1 MFKGIKRISAMVM
14 SCVMAVGLMG
24 AGQSEG
30 GLAVAAKAY
39 DLEPAGVYRKYEA
52 PQRDWAPLTGCE
64 KVLASNQEAHFADVQ
79 VGNWYAR
86 SGKLKNSVR
95 FCVSGQ
101 DSYRNTHYIIYN
113 LKGNYTQMTG
123 LNKGSVN
130 ENVDGCQ
137 KLFLVVRAVQQ
148 FLKGVTG
155 VGGNLIALFFQQLGK
170 LGKACGLGEGFAAG
184 EGHTPAQGIGFY
196 HIHQVFYRYHSTAAK
211 IPGFRVMAAGAMVGT
226 TLAEEGGAD
235 AGAVHDAVLNDAA

>member
-123 LNKGSVN
+123 LASFCDKSADFAEAEVRIYLDN
-130 ENVDGCQ
+130 ELAYESITLSDLTGDDEFTLDVEDVRNVRIVCS
-137 KLFLVVRAVQQ
+137 
-148 FLKGVTG
+148 TT
-155 VGGNLIALFFQQLGK
+155 
-170 LGKACGLGEGFAAG
+170 GKATAYCVVAAS
-184 EGHTPAQGIGFY
+184 
-196 HIHQVFYRYHSTAAK
+196 VR
-211 IPGFRVMAAGAMVGT
+211 
-226 TLAEEGGAD
+226 
-235 AGAVHDAVLNDAA
+235 